1 MSAPASSIDDHDPM
15 AAVCGCDWC
24 QPSSKLERADAV
36 VTEIAREEATWL
48 LVRAMMATGMGG
60 LLLP

>member
-1 MSAPASSIDDHDPM
+1 M